1 MAKISIGMRG
11 WRFDEAEVFDEDGN
25 FRPLMEM
32 DEDTRHRLL
41 RLSAVLGEPCSACWL
56 IHGEENLD
64 RANPASIVYG
74 EPLAEVVLCRQHEA
88 DFLYWFRE
96 EGGDEY
102 AGTGALQEE
111 FHEWF
116 ADGGRAPEDY
126 AGLEYVDEAPDE
138 LPEIPDD
145 PEERDGIPEVEQ
157 QVAEMDEAEQE
168 ALDVD
173 LDDLD
178 V

>member
-1 MAKISIGMRG
+1 MGKISIGIRG
-11 WRFDEAEVFDEDGN
+11 WRFDEDEVFDDAGN
-25 FRPLMEM
+25 IRPLNEM
-32 DEDTRHRLL
+32 DEDTRNRLV

-56 IHGEENLD
+56 IHGEDNLEKTN
-64 RANPASIVYG
+64 AAEIVYG
-74 EPLAEVVLCRQHEA
+74 EPLAEVILCSEHEP

-96 EGGDEY
+96 AGGEEY
-102 AGTGALQEE
+102 AGTGQLQEE

-116 ADGGRAPEDY
+116 ADGGRAPEGY

-138 LPEIPDD
+138 LPEVPAD
-145 PEERDGIPEVEQ
+145 PADRDGIPEVEE
-157 QVAEMDEAEQE
+157 QVAAMEKAERD
-168 ALDVD
+168 ALDLD